1 MDEQYYPQYDYED
14 EEYWETYQ
22 NPLLEQ
28 QDLEQANQQFN
39 EFFEVMK

>member
-1 MDEQYYPQYDYED
+1 MDEQYYPQYDQDD

-39 EFFEVMK
+39 EFFEVLK

>member
-1 MDEQYYPQYDYED
+1 MDEQYYPPYDED

-28 QDLEQANQQFN
+28 QDLEQINQQFN